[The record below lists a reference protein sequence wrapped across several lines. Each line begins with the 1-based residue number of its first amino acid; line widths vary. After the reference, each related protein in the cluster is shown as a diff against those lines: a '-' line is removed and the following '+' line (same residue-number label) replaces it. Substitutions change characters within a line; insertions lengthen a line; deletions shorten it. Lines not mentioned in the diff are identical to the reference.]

1 MEKAM
6 IGISQQKKAMIKQR
20 LTSSVSIFLIS
31 PYFTTKTV
39 PRAAMPT
46 TTIDQPMISHL
57 KKSDIALRSLL
68 EYWIGGILEYWLNNY
83 YLREIWIFPII
94 PLFHCSTTPSRF
106 LPHPE
111 TILPHQGLKIGT
123 KHTHL
128 LSRPC
133 DVPVMPLKG
142 TEDKGLFDI
151 LHRFFPDLFL

>member
-1 MEKAM
+1 M
-6 IGISQQKKAMIKQR
+6 IGMSQQKKAIIKQR

-57 KKSDIALRSLL
+57 KKSDKQCPYLTMDYGRRTMNHELNSELL
-68 EYWIGGILEYWLNNY
+68 TFFTYP
-83 YLREIWIFPII
+83 EI
-94 PLFHCSTTPSRF
+94 
-106 LPHPE
+106 
-111 TILPHQGLKIGT
+111 ILPHQGLEIGT
-123 KHTHL
+123 KHAHL

-142 TEDKGLFDI
+142 TEDKGLFNI